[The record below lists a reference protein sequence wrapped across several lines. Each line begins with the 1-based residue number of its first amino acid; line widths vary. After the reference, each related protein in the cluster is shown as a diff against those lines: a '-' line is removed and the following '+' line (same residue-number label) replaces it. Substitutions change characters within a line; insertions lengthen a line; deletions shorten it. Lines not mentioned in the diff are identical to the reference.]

1 MYEYLENILL
11 SSIQKSIP
19 QNKKQMYHSLRI
31 LLKVLLE
38 LSKRYQNPEKI
49 LENTELIENNEF

>member
-11 SSIQKSIP
+11 LSIQKNIP

-31 LLKVLLE
+31 LLRTLLE
-38 LSKRYQNPEKI
+38 LSKKYQNPEKVAESI
-49 LENTELIENNEF
+49 ELINENNV